1 MLKEALAI
9 CGGIV
14 VGIAICYGGYRLY
27 KYYSEKNS
35 TKDEDVFAEKLKE
48 KEAQAQ
54 KLNELISNQ
63 AYVEFLTANELI
75 SWFKANRDT
84 VPEKAKM
91 IITKPTLE
99 NMRGLG
105 YLGENDLDLDT
116 NIVQVL
122 YDDVS
127 GEVYKIRLVN
137 YTDIESNLQSKLIET
152 DGMFVVT
159 AI

>member
-9 CGGIV
+9 GGGIV
-14 VGIAICYGGYRLY
+14 VGVALCYGGYRLY

-48 KEAQAQ
+48 KEVQAQ
-54 KLNELISNQ
+54 KLNELISKQ
-63 AYVEFLTANELI
+63 TYVEFLTAKELT

-84 VPEKAKM
+84 VPENAKM
-91 IITKPTLE
+91 IITKPTPE
-99 NMRGLG
+99 NMKGLG
-105 YLGENDLDLDT
+105 YLGENDLDVDT
-116 NIVQVL
+116 NIIQVF

-137 YTDIESNLQSKLIET
+137 YTDIDSNLQAQLIEQ
-152 DGMFVVT
+152 DGMIVVT
-159 AI
+159 A